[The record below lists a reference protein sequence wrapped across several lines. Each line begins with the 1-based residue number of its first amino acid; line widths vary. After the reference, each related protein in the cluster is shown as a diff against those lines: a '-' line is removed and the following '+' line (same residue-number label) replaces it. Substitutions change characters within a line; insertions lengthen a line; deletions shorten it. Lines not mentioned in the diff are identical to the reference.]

1 MNKKYTLNY
10 TGKFKKDLKLCKKR
24 GYNISLFEKVSKR
37 LETTGTLPP
46 EYHPHKLSGKY
57 EGLWECHIQSD
68 WLLVWDQNDT
78 ELMLLL
84 QIPALMPICF
94 NRKIQN

>member
-24 GYNISLFEKVSKR
+24 GYNISLFEKVSKL

-46 EYHPHKLSGKY
+46 EYHPHKFSGKY

-68 WLLVWDQNDT
+68 WLLVWNQNDT
-78 ELMLLL
+78 ELMLLFTDTGTHADL
-84 QIPALMPICF
+84 F
-94 NRKIQN
+94 